1 MMLGNLDCS
10 GHVIGYNPKHRRTA
24 PKSVCRVGNLIQSAV
39 TGVRAVADEQITV
52 LAIDDDPAIVDM
64 IRAGLGAEGM
74 RVLGAVDGGE
84 GIDILGRENVDVV
97 LLDIMMPRVDGWMA
111 LMDIRNNPATADI
124 PVIMLSG
131 KTQDLAKI
139 LAFKQGVQQYVTK
152 PFNVLELAAR
162 VESLVRVRRRAAG
175 EHGYHSDSEFR
186 KLAVRKGGRTVLLT
200 IDDIIYLSA
209 RNKSTYAHTY
219 ENQFLVDQTL
229 GELEAKLGRESFA
242 RVHRSYLVNLNKVKE
257 ILRVDGSYVVVASDR
272 DETHV
277 PVARRQVREFRE
289 AVGI

>member
-1 MMLGNLDCS
+1 VTDEQV
-10 GHVIGYNPKHRRTA
+10 HV
-24 PKSVCRVGNLIQSAV
+24 L
-39 TGVRAVADEQITV
+39 VAD
-52 LAIDDDPAIVDM
+52 DDQQVVDM
-64 IRAGLGAEGM
+64 IRMGLETDGM
-74 RVLGAVDGGE
+74 VVLGASDGAECVD
-84 GIDILGRENVDVV
+84 IMSRERVDVV
-97 LLDIMMPRVDGWMA
+97 LLDIMMPRVDGWMT

-124 PVIMLSG
+124 PVIMLTA

-152 PFNVLELAAR
+152 PFNIMELSAR
-162 VESLVRVRRRAAG
+162 IESLTRSRRRVSMDFGGG
-175 EHGYHSDSEFR
+175 EADFR

-200 IDDIIYLSA
+200 IDDIVFLSA

-219 ENQFLVDQTL
+219 ENQYLVDMTL
-229 GELEAKLGRESFA
+229 GELEAKMSRESFS

-277 PVARRQVREFRE
+277 PVARRQVRTFRE

>member
-1 MMLGNLDCS
+1 
-10 GHVIGYNPKHRRTA
+10 
-24 PKSVCRVGNLIQSAV
+24 
-39 TGVRAVADEQITV
+39 
-52 LAIDDDPAIVDM
+52 M
-64 IRAGLGAEGM
+64 IRMGLEADGMQVFSAGDGAEGIE
-74 RVLGAVDGGE
+74 VLGQ
-84 GIDILGRENVDVV
+84 NKVDVIV
-97 LLDIMMPRVDGWMA
+97 LDVMMPRVDGWMA
-111 LMDIRNNPATADI
+111 LMDIRNNPDTAEI
-124 PVIMLSG
+124 SVIMLTA

-152 PFNVLELAAR
+152 PFNILELSAR
-162 VESLVRVRRRAAG
+162 IESLARGRQRMGGDTAG
-175 EHGYHSDSEFR
+175 GSEAEFR

-219 ENQFLVDQTL
+219 ENQYLVDLTL
-229 GELEAKLGRESFA
+229 GDLEGRLQRESFA

-257 ILRVDGSYVVVASDR
+257 ILRVDGSYVVVATDR
-272 DETHV
+272 DETHI